1 MMSIIVLHTSACTSQ
16 IKIKVISFTLWID
29 LFTIMS
35 FQSLLNYLRI
45 ESLIIHNHRC
55 RESEY
60 TKSKLSSWLK
70 SKIIEVWND
79 FEYEFL
85 QYIYSDD
92 LQRLLQRDCDFRD
105 CSILE
110 ASFFREIFD
119 ENFFKSVLEAWNQN
133 VVSHAL
139 AVVQADLEHSDS
151 REKLDMM
158 RGGQVNY
165 SDEDSCYN
173 SDWAEIRRSGRI
185 RTCASST
192 VNETNSRIYYLK
204 TRSWARS
211 GRVSR

>member
-1 MMSIIVLHTSACTSQ
+1 MMSIIVLHTSACTFQ
-16 IKIKVISFTLWID
+16 IRIKVISFTLLID

-35 FQSLLNYLRI
+35 SQSLLNYLRI
-45 ESLIIHNHRC
+45 KSSIICNHRC
-55 RESEY
+55 WESEY
-60 TKSKLSSWLK
+60 TKSKSSSWLK

-85 QYIYSDD
+85 RYIYSDD

-110 ASFFREIFD
+110 ASSFREIFD
-119 ENFFKSVLEAWNQN
+119 EDFFKSVLEVWNQN

-139 AVVQADLEHSDS
+139 AVVQAGLEHPDS
-151 REKLDMM
+151 REKLDMV

-173 SDWAEIRRSGRI
+173 SDWAKIRRSGRI

-192 VNETNSRIYYLK
+192 VDGMNSRIYYLK
-204 TRSWARS
+204 TSSWARS

>member
-1 MMSIIVLHTSACTSQ
+1 MMSIIILHTSACTSQ
-16 IKIKVISFTLWID
+16 IRIKVISFILSID

-35 FQSLLNYLRI
+35 SQSLLNYLRI
-45 ESLIIHNHRC
+45 ESSIIRNHRC
-55 RESEY
+55 RETEY

-85 QYIYSDD
+85 RYIYSGD

-119 ENFFKSVLEAWNQN
+119 EDSFESVLGVWNQN

-139 AVVQADLEHSDS
+139 AVVQAGLEHPDS
-151 REKLDMM
+151 REKLDMV

-165 SDEDSCYN
+165 SDGDSCYN
-173 SDWAEIRRSGRI
+173 SDWAGIRRSGRI

-192 VNETNSRIYYLK
+192 VDGTNSRIYYLK